1 MMSARVDENVVTLV
15 LVATMLDIWRAY
27 DDDDDDDD
35 DNDKDND
42 EYKASEKRVSVRET
56 SGLLPSSLPLALN
69 TYLNWMQ
76 YPPTR

>member
-27 DDDDDDDD
+27 DDD